1 MKTKFSNQKDELDTI
16 DKQLEMLRDKYTKG
30 LQALEDKK
38 DECAR
43 MREEIQDYI
52 REYTREI
59 KLKEILIKNFVPEE
73 EVVKVAKMAVWNAEI
88 EEYCL
93 KKVDSRKMQ
102 FVKRPVSAL
111 GLKRAVSEQARMLKT
126 FGVLNPRHA
135 SDNIMQLDLF
145 LPEQTTE
152 EFNGLASEKV

>member
-1 MKTKFSNQKDELDTI
+1 LLKKNFINQKDELQTI
-16 DKQLEMLRDKYTKG
+16 DKQLEMLRDNYTKG

-59 KLKEILIKNFVPEE
+59 KLKEILIKNFIPEE
-73 EVVKVAKMAVWNAEI
+73 EVVKIAKNAVWNPEI

-93 KKVDSRKMQ
+93 KKVDSRKM
-102 FVKRPVSAL
+102 
-111 GLKRAVSEQARMLKT
+111 
-126 FGVLNPRHA
+126 
-135 SDNIMQLDLF
+135 
-145 LPEQTTE
+145 
-152 EFNGLASEKV
+152 